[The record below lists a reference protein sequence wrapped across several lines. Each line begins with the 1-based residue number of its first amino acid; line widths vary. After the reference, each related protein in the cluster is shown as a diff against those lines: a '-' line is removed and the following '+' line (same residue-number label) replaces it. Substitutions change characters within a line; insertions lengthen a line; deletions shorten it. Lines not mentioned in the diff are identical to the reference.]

1 MNHLWF
7 LSVLMICYI
16 ITPIVQKILKY
27 NKLWFV
33 VLWVIVCIAEFGFIQ
48 KMQSVVAWV
57 MLYLLGILWGKN
69 ENKWINTTLLIIST
83 ILSLAM
89 LSCFKIEYLFDPH
102 MVRYS
107 IVLHCILALW
117 IMTVLYFI
125 FSKIEIRIPKWLQ
138 CGNDI
143 SYEVYLVHHILILGP
158 LSLLFLTPSKT
169 INILL
174 ILIITFVLS
183 YALNQLMNLVK
194 RIL

>member
-1 MNHLWF
+1 
-7 LSVLMICYI
+7 
-16 ITPIVQKILKY
+16 
-27 NKLWFV
+27 
-33 VLWVIVCIAEFGFIQ
+33 
-48 KMQSVVAWV
+48 
-57 MLYLLGILWGKN
+57 
-69 ENKWINTTLLIIST
+69 
-83 ILSLAM
+83 
-89 LSCFKIEYLFDPH
+89 
-102 MVRYS
+102 
-107 IVLHCILALW
+107 
-117 IMTVLYFI
+117 MTVLYCM

-138 CGNDI
+138 CCNDI